1 MAAEHGETGRPLLL
15 VDIDGVVS
23 LWGFDP
29 NRRPAGTYAN
39 VEGVLH
45 FLSEE
50 AGAHLLALR
59 AAFDLV
65 WCTGWEEKA
74 NDHLPSLL
82 GLGPFP
88 YLSFDA
94 DARAGTSTPGHWK
107 LAAIDAYAGDRALAW
122 IDDRFNDACR
132 AWAADRPA
140 PTLLVE
146 TVPDTGLVGAHA
158 RELRSWASALRSG
171 VRR

>member
-1 MAAEHGETGRPLLL
+1 MAAEHEESGRPLLL

-23 LWGFDP
+23 LWGFDSD
-29 NRRPAGTYAN
+29 RRPAGTYAN

-59 AAFDLV
+59 EDFELV

-74 NDHLPSLL
+74 NDHLPGLL
-82 GLGPFP
+82 GLGPYP

-94 DARAGTSTPGHWK
+94 DVGAGTSTPGHWK
-107 LAAIDAYAGDRALAW
+107 LTAIDAYAGDRPLAW
-122 IDDRFNDACR
+122 VDDRFNDACR
-132 AWAADRPA
+132 AWAAARPA

-146 TVPDTGLVGAHA
+146 TVPETGLVAAH
-158 RELRSWASALRSG
+158 ASALRAWAALSA
-171 VRR
+171 

>member
-1 MAAEHGETGRPLLL
+1 VAAEHGETGRPLLL

-50 AGAHLLALR
+50 AATHLLALR
-59 AAFDLV
+59 ADFDLV

-74 NDHLPSLL
+74 NDHLPGLL

-88 YLSFDA
+88 FLSFDA
-94 DARAGTSTPGHWK
+94 DVGAGASTPGHWK
-107 LAAIDAYAGDRALAW
+107 LAAIDACAGPGLPLAW
-122 IDDRFNDACR
+122 VDDRFNDACR
-132 AWAADRPA
+132 VWAAAREA

-146 TVPDTGLVGAHA
+146 TAPEIGLADEHA
-158 RELRSWASALRSG
+158 TALRAWAAALARG
-171 VRR
+171 